1 MQEPY
6 ENVSLDVVA
15 EWQSRRSPVRG
26 ARAEVA
32 ADTQHS
38 GIIDLT
44 GQDEES
50 IQDSQS
56 PRPAKR
62 RRITHG
68 PNPTSEERTPEKKP
82 RKVGTVE
89 SARFQSVSKESVY
102 QKEKPNEIKDSYE
115 DDQHLSAAEVGE
127 ARVEILAPQKGFDRD
142 AYSKV
147 VTSSQASQPSNNSQ
161 IPQNSP
167 SQDSSSPQFPTP
179 APRHKYSSLIWD
191 EDIEGVVP
199 DSQELGSSSYVP
211 STTQVSKTV
220 STSPGD
226 SENQS
231 ETDIEVAGCTRVTSG
246 GEFSTSGTIDSQSA
260 EAVNTLTQASYFDNS
275 GQSSSIPIESIV
287 LPSSDRNQPRN
298 QEPLENQA
306 RYSDLLVADVTSPD
320 SSAQSEEER
329 NSLPILRAS
338 SDSGLVEGLTQAHQA
353 TQQSSAAPDEAESIH
368 NSAAHPGVEQ
378 SSLPASSNSS
388 PQLSEFTPKGRSQNK
403 TKTPTPRPLQE
414 IPSTPQNR
422 NSDSLHRGSIERPNT
437 DPLTSQSSQLIL
449 SDVQE
454 NSSVAFGTQVSFQRF
469 AGEEN
474 HFSSSLISLPSSS
487 IPSSSAE
494 SPSVPTVF
502 TLLNER

>member
-1 MQEPY
+1 VQEPY

-15 EWQSRRSPVRG
+15 EWQSRRSPVGG

-44 GQDEES
+44 GEDEES

-89 SARFQSVSKESVY
+89 SARFQSVSQESVY

-115 DDQHLSAAEVGE
+115 DDQQLSAAEVGE
-127 ARVEILAPQKGFDRD
+127 ARVEILGPQKGFDRD

-147 VTSSQASQPSNNSQ
+147 ITSSQPSQPSDNSQ

-167 SQDSSSPQFPTP
+167 SQDFSSPQFPTP

-226 SENQS
+226 SEVQT
-231 ETDIEVAGCTRVTSG
+231 ETDIEAAGCTQVTSG
-246 GEFSTSGTIDSQSA
+246 GEFSVSGTIDSQSA
-260 EAVNTLTQASYFDNS
+260 EAVNALTQASYFDNS
-275 GQSSSIPIESIV
+275 GQSSSIPTESSV
-287 LPSSDRNQPRN
+287 LPSSDRNQPRK

-306 RYSDLLVADVTSPD
+306 RYSDLLGAAVTSPN

-338 SDSGLVEGLTQAHQA
+338 SDSGLVEGLTQAPQA

-378 SSLPASSNSS
+378 SSLPVSANSS

-403 TKTPTPRPLQE
+403 TPTPLQE
-414 IPSTPQNR
+414 IPSTPQNHD
-422 NSDSLHRGSIERPNT
+422 SDSLHHGSNERPNT
-437 DPLTSQSSQLIL
+437 GPLPSQSSQLIL

-454 NSSVAFGTQVSFQRF
+454 SSSVAFGTQVSFQRF
-469 AGEEN
+469 AGDEN
-474 HFSSSLISLPSSS
+474 HFSSSLISLRSSS
-487 IPSSSAE
+487 IPSSSAA
-494 SPSVPTVF
+494 SPSIPTVF
-502 TLLNER
+502 TLSNER